1 MLVKPIIIAFCACI
15 FLLGGCVNNSGNIKQ
30 ISAVQIAQ
38 AVQRGEELRQGNL
51 YRITGKVHQLRDKI
65 IILEA
70 GEVSWINLMGTE
82 KDVQALRVRQQITV
96 LGRYLRY
103 ERLETCGGL
112 GNDLYFEVVKE
123 K

>member
-70 GEVSWINLMGTE
+70 GEVSWINLAFH
-82 KDVQALRVRQQITV
+82 QRLWSALQHRCGQTFNLCVV
-96 LGRYLRY
+96 LLHH
-103 ERLETCGGL
+103 
-112 GNDLYFEVVKE
+112 
-123 K
+123 

>member
-82 KDVQALRVRQQITV
+82 KDVQALRVGQQITV
-96 LGRYLRY
+96 LGRYLR
-103 ERLETCGGL
+103 
-112 GNDLYFEVVKE
+112 FAVVKE